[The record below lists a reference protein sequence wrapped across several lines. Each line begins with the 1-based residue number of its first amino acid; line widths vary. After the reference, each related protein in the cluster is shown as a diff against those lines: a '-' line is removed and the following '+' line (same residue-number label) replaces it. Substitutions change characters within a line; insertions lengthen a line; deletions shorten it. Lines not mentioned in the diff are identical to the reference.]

1 MTLIARRRYLV
12 CYDIRDAKRLRRVFK
27 CLQGFGDGLQY
38 SVFYC
43 ELSPRNKVQ
52 LEAKLGDIINHKEDR
67 VMIVD
72 TGAVDATAKPTF
84 EFMGQ
89 ITPVVG
95 RHTVII

>member
-1 MTLIARRRYLV
+1 MRRRYLV

-27 CLQGFGDGLQY
+27 CMQGFGDGLQY

-43 ELSPRNKVQ
+43 ELSAKEKVQ
-52 LEAKLGDIINHKEDR
+52 MEAKLSDIINHKEDR

-72 TGAVDATAKPTF
+72 TGTVDAKAKPAF

-89 ITPVVG
+89 TTPVVG
-95 RHTVII
+95 RHSVII